1 MIPDVVIYEH
11 YKGRLDSGQQVLVQ
25 VFRDD
30 HNGQVLQATIAQR
43 NCADDLWNSPTALV
57 AG

>member
-30 HNGQVLQATIAQR
+30 HSGQVLRAPSGRATV
-43 NCADDLWNSPTALV
+43 LV
-57 AG
+57 AW

>member
-11 YKGRLDSGQQVLVQ
+11 YKGKLDNGQQVLVQ

-30 HNGQVLQATIAQR
+30 HSGHVLQATIAQR
-43 NCADDLWNSPTALV
+43 NCADDLWNSPTTLV